1 MANPR
6 IEVEIGAKISE
17 FDKKF
22 KEVDSKLDQSS
33 KEFSKFEKISGN
45 ALASLGAAFSVGAV
59 ISFGKAVID
68 TTAEFQKM
76 EAVLTNTL
84 GSQSAAK
91 VAMNQIVEFAS
102 KTPFQVDE
110 LTNAFV
116 KLANRGFVPTIKEMT
131 SLGDLASSTGK
142 SFDQLAEATLDA
154 MTGEFERLKE
164 FGVRAKAEGDNVA
177 FTFKGVTT
185 EVEKTDTAIQEYLI
199 SLGEA
204 EGVSGSMAAI
214 SETVGG
220 KISNLGDNF
229 TQLQLV
235 IGNSSSGLVSGVLDL
250 ANALTER
257 LVSALGSVNTVAEF
271 TGENGFMT
279 FGKQLLALVNPVY
292 ANQLEGQAIAIKAV
306 QKASVEAAAGV
317 QDFNEVSSETNA
329 DERAKAFEE
338 YSKSWDKFNKI
349 VLAGN
354 PEVNTSNFLL
364 ERQAKLVKEVD
375 SNFMALAESIA
386 KPIDPG
392 LDLDNLL
399 AGITIQPE
407 IADIDTSKKSAFI
420 TSLKD
425 FNAEASAII
434 TSGAVNGLG
443 DIGFAIGEALATGGD
458 VVKAAGNALLSGVA
472 TIAEGLGQAAIKV
485 GVGMIAIKMAFKN
498 PATAIAAG
506 VALIALAGYIR
517 AKVGG
522 GGGGGVTSGIGG
534 GGGGGGSSVG
544 TSGVGGG
551 GGGSFAGGGASGLF
565 QQNRDVSG
573 EFMVRGADLV
583 YVLGQANN
591 KINKG

>member
-91 VAMNQIVEFAS
+91 VAMDQIVEFAS

-199 SLGEA
+199 SLGQA

-329 DERAKAFEE
+329 EERAKAFEE

-364 ERQAKLVKEVD
+364 ERQANLVKEVD
-375 SNFMALAESIA
+375 ANFMALAESIA

-399 AGITIQPE
+399 AGITIEPE
-407 IADIDTSKKSAFI
+407 IAEIDTSKKSAFI

-485 GVGMIAIKMAFKN
+485 GVGMIAIKLAFKN

-522 GGGGGVTSGIGG
+522 GGGGGITSGIGG

-573 EFMVRGADLV
+573 EFVVRGADLV

>member
-22 KEVDSKLDQSS
+22 KEVDNRLDQSG
-33 KEFSKFEKISGN
+33 KEFSKFEKISSG

-59 ISFGKAVID
+59 LSFGKAVID
-68 TTAEFQKM
+68 TTANFQKM

-91 VAMNQIVEFAS
+91 VAMDQIVEFAS

-110 LTNAFV
+110 LTSAFV
-116 KLANRGFVPTIKEMT
+116 KLANRGFKPTISEMT

-164 FGVRAKAEGDNVA
+164 FGIRAKAEGDNVA

-271 TGENGFMT
+271 TGENGFIT
-279 FGKQLLALVNPVY
+279 FGKQLLALVNPIY
-292 ANQLEGQAIAIKAV
+292 ANQLEGQAMAIKAV
-306 QKASVEAAAGV
+306 QKASVEASEGV
-317 QDFNEVSSETNA
+317 GQLGDAVEEISPE
-329 DERAKAFEE
+329 ERAKEFDL
-338 YSKSWDKFNKI
+338 YTKSWDKFNKV

-354 PEVNTSNFLL
+354 PEVNTANFLL
-364 ERQAKLVKEVD
+364 ERQSKLVKDVD

-386 KPIDPG
+386 KPISPG

-399 AGITIQPE
+399 AGITIAPE
-407 IADIDTSKKSAFI
+407 IADIDTS
-420 TSLKD
+420 SLTTFVLRLKEFNDQVSEVIEGGAQQTIGD
-425 FNAEASAII
+425 FA
-434 TSGAVNGLG
+434 
-443 DIGFAIGEALATGGD
+443 FAIGDALGSGGN
-458 VVKAAGNALLSGVA
+458 VLKAAGAALLGGLA
-472 TIAEGLGQAAIKV
+472 GILNQLGQLAIGTGLAIAGIKKALQTLNPVAAI
-485 GVGMIAIKMAFKN
+485 
-498 PATAIAAG
+498 AG
-506 VALIALAGYIR
+506 GIALIALAGFVSSK
-517 AKVGG
+517 AKSLGGGGAGG
-522 GGGGGVTSGIGG
+522 GGGAAVGG
-534 GGGGGGSSVG
+534 
-544 TSGVGGG
+544 SGVGGG
-551 GGGSFAGGGASGLF
+551 SSFTGGGAQGGLF
-565 QQNRDVSG
+565 EQNRDVSG
-573 EFMVRGADLV
+573 EFVVKGQDLV

-591 KINKG
+591 RINKG

>member
-22 KEVDSKLDQSS
+22 NEVNSKLDQSG
-33 KEFSKFEKISGN
+33 KEFSKFEKISST
-45 ALASLGAAFSVGAV
+45 ALTSLGAAFSVGAV
-59 ISFGKAVID
+59 LSFGKAIID
-68 TTAEFQKM
+68 TTAQFQKM

-84 GSQSAAK
+84 GSSSAAQ

-116 KLANRGFVPTIKEMT
+116 KLANRGFTPTVKEMT
-131 SLGDLASSTGK
+131 ALGDLASSTGK

-185 EVEKTDTAIQEYLI
+185 EVEKTDVAIQEYLI

-204 EGVSGSMAAI
+204 EGVTGSMAAI

-229 TQLQLV
+229 TQLQLA

-250 ANALTER
+250 ANSLTSK
-257 LVSALGSVNTVAEF
+257 LVTSLTAVNTVAQY
-271 TGENGFMT
+271 TGENGFVT
-279 FGKQLLALVNPVY
+279 FGKQLLSLLNPIY
-292 ANQLEGQAIAIKAV
+292 ANKLEGQAILIKGI

-317 QDFNEVSSETNA
+317 EQFNEVSDETKA
-329 DERAKAFEE
+329 EERAKAFEE
-338 YSKSWDKFNKI
+338 YSKGWDKLNKVI
-349 VLAGN
+349 LAGN
-354 PEVNTSNFLL
+354 PEMNTANFLL
-364 ERQAKLVKEVD
+364 ERQTKLAKELDAKFISLAESLAKPMPIGLD
-375 SNFMALAESIA
+375 LDKLAESIV
-386 KPIDPG
+386 IE
-392 LDLDNLL
+392 
-399 AGITIQPE
+399 PE
-407 IADIDTSKKSAFI
+407 VADIDDSKKTKFI
-420 TSLKD
+420 TSLQQ

-434 TSGAVNGLG
+434 TNGAVNGLG

-458 VVKAAGNALLSGVA
+458 VVKAAGKALLGGVA

-485 GVGMIAIKMAFKN
+485 GVGMIAIKLAFKN

-517 AKVGG
+517 AKIGG
-522 GGGGGVTSGIGG
+522 GGGGGGITSGIGG

-551 GGGSFAGGGASGLF
+551 GSSFTGGAQGGLF
-565 QQNRDVSG
+565 EQNRDVSG
-573 EFMVRGADLV
+573 EFVVRGQDLV

>member
-22 KEVDSKLDQSS
+22 NEVNSKLDQSG
-33 KEFSKFEKISGN
+33 KEFTKFEKISST
-45 ALASLGAAFSVGAV
+45 ALTSLGAAFSVGAV
-59 ISFGKAVID
+59 LSFGKAIID
-68 TTAEFQKM
+68 TTAQFQKM

-84 GSQSAAK
+84 GSSSAAQ

-116 KLANRGFVPTIKEMT
+116 KLANRGFTPTVKEMT
-131 SLGDLASSTGK
+131 ALGDLASSTGK

-185 EVEKTDTAIQEYLI
+185 EVEKTDVAIQEYLI
-199 SLGEA
+199 SLGQA
-204 EGVSGSMAAI
+204 EGVTGSMAAI

-229 TQLQLV
+229 TQLQLA

-250 ANALTER
+250 ANSLTSK
-257 LVSALGSVNTVAEF
+257 LVTSLSAVNTVAQY

-279 FGKQLLALVNPVY
+279 FGKQLLSILNPIY
-292 ANQLEGQAIAIKAV
+292 ANKLEGQAILIKGI

-317 QDFNEVSSETNA
+317 EQFNEVSDETKA
-329 DERAKAFEE
+329 EERGKAFEE
-338 YSKSWDKFNKI
+338 YSKGWDKLNKVI
-349 VLAGN
+349 LAGN
-354 PEVNTSNFLL
+354 PEMNTANFLL
-364 ERQAKLVKEVD
+364 ERQNKLAKELD
-375 SNFMALAESIA
+375 TTFISLSESIA
-386 KPIDPG
+386 KSISKPIDLG
-392 LDLDNLL
+392 LDLNLSETFS
-399 AGITIQPE
+399 ITPE
-407 IADIDTSKKSAFI
+407 IADIDDSKKTKFLVA
-420 TSLKD
+420 LKD

-434 TSGAVNGLG
+434 TNGAVNGLG

-485 GVGMIAIKMAFKN
+485 GVGMIAIKLAFKN

-522 GGGGGVTSGIGG
+522 AGGGGITSGIGG
-534 GGGGGGSSVG
+534 GGGGSSVG
-544 TSGVGGG
+544 SSGVGGG
-551 GGGSFAGGGASGLF
+551 SSFLGGGAQGGLF

-573 EFMVRGADLV
+573 EFVVRGSDLV
-583 YVLGQANN
+583 YVLGQAGNR
-591 KINKG
+591 INKG

>member
-91 VAMNQIVEFAS
+91 VAMDQIVEFAS

-199 SLGEA
+199 SLGQA

-250 ANALTER
+250 SNALTER

-329 DERAKAFEE
+329 EERAKAFEE

-399 AGITIQPE
+399 AGITIEPE

-485 GVGMIAIKMAFKN
+485 GVGMIAIKLAFKN

-522 GGGGGVTSGIGG
+522 GGGGGITSGIGG

>member
-91 VAMNQIVEFAS
+91 VAMDQIVEFAS

-199 SLGEA
+199 SLGQA

-329 DERAKAFEE
+329 EERAKAFEE

-364 ERQAKLVKEVD
+364 ERQANLVKEVD
-375 SNFMALAESIA
+375 ANFMALAESIS

>member
-22 KEVDSKLDQSS
+22 KEVDNRLDQSG
-33 KEFSKFEKISGN
+33 KEFSKFEKISSG

-59 ISFGKAVID
+59 LSFGKAVID
-68 TTAEFQKM
+68 TTANFQKM

-91 VAMNQIVEFAS
+91 VAMDQIVEFAS

-110 LTNAFV
+110 LTSAFV
-116 KLANRGFVPTIKEMT
+116 KLANRGFKPTISEMT

-164 FGVRAKAEGDNVA
+164 FGIRAKAEGDNVA

-271 TGENGFMT
+271 TGENGFVT
-279 FGKQLLALVNPVY
+279 FGKQLLALVNPIY
-292 ANQLEGQAIAIKAV
+292 ANQLEGQAMAIKAV
-306 QKASVEAAAGV
+306 QKASVEASEGV
-317 QDFNEVSSETNA
+317 GQLGETVKEISPE
-329 DERAKAFEE
+329 ERAKEFDL
-338 YSKSWDKFNKI
+338 YTKSWDKFNKV

-354 PEVNTSNFLL
+354 PEVNTANFLL
-364 ERQAKLVKEVD
+364 ERQSKLVKDVD

-386 KPIDPG
+386 KPISPG

-399 AGITIQPE
+399 GGITIQPE
-407 IADIDTSKKSAFI
+407 IADIDTSRKSAFI

-434 TSGAVNGLG
+434 TNGAVNGLG

-485 GVGMIAIKMAFKN
+485 GVGMIAIKLAFKN

-506 VALIALAGYIR
+506 VALIALAGFIR

-522 GGGGGVTSGIGG
+522 GGGGGITSGIGG
-534 GGGGGGSSVG
+534 GGGGGSSVG
-544 TSGVGGG
+544 GSGVGGG
-551 GGGSFAGGGASGLF
+551 SSFTGGGQGGLF
-565 QQNRDVSG
+565 EQNRDVSG
-573 EFMVRGADLV
+573 EFVVKGQDLV

-591 KINKG
+591 RINKG

>member
-1 MANPR
+1 
-6 IEVEIGAKISE
+6 
-17 FDKKF
+17 
-22 KEVDSKLDQSS
+22 
-33 KEFSKFEKISGN
+33 
-45 ALASLGAAFSVGAV
+45 
-59 ISFGKAVID
+59 
-68 TTAEFQKM
+68 
-76 EAVLTNTL
+76 
-84 GSQSAAK
+84 
-91 VAMNQIVEFAS
+91 
-102 KTPFQVDE
+102 
-110 LTNAFV
+110 
-116 KLANRGFVPTIKEMT
+116 
-131 SLGDLASSTGK
+131 
-142 SFDQLAEATLDA
+142 
-154 MTGEFERLKE
+154 
-164 FGVRAKAEGDNVA
+164 
-177 FTFKGVTT
+177 
-185 EVEKTDTAIQEYLI
+185 
-199 SLGEA
+199 
-204 EGVSGSMAAI
+204 
-214 SETVGG
+214 
-220 KISNLGDNF
+220 
-229 TQLQLV
+229 
-235 IGNSSSGLVSGVLDL
+235 
-250 ANALTER
+250 
-257 LVSALGSVNTVAEF
+257 
-271 TGENGFMT
+271 
-279 FGKQLLALVNPVY
+279 LVNPVY

-329 DERAKAFEE
+329 EERAKAFEE

-364 ERQAKLVKEVD
+364 ERQANLVKEVD
-375 SNFMALAESIA
+375 ANFMALAESIA

-485 GVGMIAIKMAFKN
+485 GVGMIAIKLAFKN

-522 GGGGGVTSGIGG
+522 GGGGGITSGIGG

>member
-91 VAMNQIVEFAS
+91 VAMDQIVEFAS

-199 SLGEA
+199 SLGQA

-329 DERAKAFEE
+329 EERAKAFEE

-364 ERQAKLVKEVD
+364 ERQANLVKEVD
-375 SNFMALAESIA
+375 ANFMALAESIA

-485 GVGMIAIKMAFKN
+485 GVGMIAIKLAFKN

-522 GGGGGVTSGIGG
+522 GGGGGITSGIGG

>member
-91 VAMNQIVEFAS
+91 VAMDQIVEFAS

-199 SLGEA
+199 SLGQA

-329 DERAKAFEE
+329 EERAKAFEE

-399 AGITIQPE
+399 AGITIEPE
-407 IADIDTSKKSAFI
+407 IAEIDTSKKSAFI

-485 GVGMIAIKMAFKN
+485 GVGMIAIKLAFKN

-522 GGGGGVTSGIGG
+522 GGGGGITSGIGG

-573 EFMVRGADLV
+573 EFVVRGADLV